1 MTIFKCKSIHL
12 LLLVVFLERLY
23 LMDIARWR
31 ITPPPPPPP
40 RLSMIF
46 FAEGYYPCLH
56 CLNSVYYSNCLNSSM
71 YADIYCQ
78 GRLKHNWTGQLSCWA
93 KTWGDWSG
101 WWVLPLLT
109 TRAPTVLQNIKVGK
123 VKVLGKLP
131 KIFTCAAMCQS
142 SVMPILRLSKKL
154 SQFSSRTSAFPIA
167 PSPGYF
173 LVIFSCQS
181 SSIPTSLIHSFI
193 N

>member
-1 MTIFKCKSIHL
+1 MNFYSSILQFTAKSKNDNFQMQEHSSAPASG
-12 LLLVVFLERLY
+12 FYRKATSQE
-23 LMDIARWR
+23 
-31 ITPPPPPPP
+31 
-40 RLSMIF
+40 
-46 FAEGYYPCLH
+46 YYPCLH

-167 PSPGYF
+167 PFPGFSWSF
-173 LVIFSCQS
+173 LAARAALYLHRKF
-181 SSIPTSLIHSFI
+181 IHSKT
-193 N
+193 NG